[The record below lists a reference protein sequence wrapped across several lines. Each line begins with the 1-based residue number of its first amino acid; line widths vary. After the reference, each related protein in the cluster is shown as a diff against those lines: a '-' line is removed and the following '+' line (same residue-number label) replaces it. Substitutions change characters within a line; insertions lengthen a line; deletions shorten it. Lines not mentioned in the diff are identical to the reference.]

1 MRLLGVENESGEV
14 SLGWRYL
21 FRLQTLRSA
30 FYDERN
36 AKSFLQSAISAGFDG
51 REMYEYILA
60 VFASDESKSFSGVK
74 PLYCPCFFHGAS
86 FLQLVC
92 SATGN
97 QQNRAVGIAIGV
109 VRFRTM
115 RGASMDCGFNSLIQ
129 SSTGGASAA
138 PLQGRLLRCKHLV
151 PSRRRGPSTR

>member
-36 AKSFLQSAISAGFDG
+36 AKSFLQSAISAGFDR

-74 PLYCPCFFHGAS
+74 PLYCPGFFHGAS
-86 FLQLVC
+86 FLQFGVFSDWRPAE
-92 SATGN
+92 SAAG
-97 QQNRAVGIAIGV
+97 VAIGKGPV
-109 VRFRTM
+109 
-115 RGASMDCGFNSLIQ
+115 SEYN
-129 SSTGGASAA
+129 
-138 PLQGRLLRCKHLV
+138 RCID
-151 PSRRRGPSTR
+151 RR